1 MHVGMLYIHGRHDR
15 YLDKFGITVAKV
27 CNKIS
32 HRLGLAVVEVYTVA
46 EEMLWCLETSIIGD
60 R

>member
-27 CNKIS
+27 QNKKS
-32 HRLGLAVVEVYTVA
+32 HGLSLAIV
-46 EEMLWCLETSIIGD
+46 
-60 R
+60 